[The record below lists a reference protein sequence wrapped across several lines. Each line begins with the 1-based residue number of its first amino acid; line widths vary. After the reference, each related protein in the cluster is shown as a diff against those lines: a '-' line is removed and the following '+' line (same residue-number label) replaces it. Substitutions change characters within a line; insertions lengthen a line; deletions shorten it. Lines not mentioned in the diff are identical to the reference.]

1 MNKPKK
7 SKAPQQRTELD
18 KIVTQLR
25 AILRRETSDVVLAGD
40 LLIES
45 RKHLKHGEWQDWLSE
60 HFDLSYRTAVNYC
73 DAAKYAQKQKCN
85 VVADFANLAPTVLYA
100 LAAGDYTEEEE
111 AAILAATRRYRV
123 DQSLAYG
130 ICDELAPEEPDE
142 PDIPDEMIEAAKT
155 VEAAEDAEIASILDG
170 PPPNVP
176 PPAPSTSPD
185 FVLQAFDRAVNELK
199 QLMTKPAARFASTV
213 HTANDLQ
220 GVDDFIRT
228 VADRLRETSDEP
240 PVPAGEGDHG

>member
-25 AILRRETSDVVLAGD
+25 TILRRETSDVVLARQS
-40 LLIES
+40 LIES

-73 DAAKYAQKQKCN
+73 DAAKYAQQAKVQRRCRFRQSGPDR
-85 VVADFANLAPTVLYA
+85 ALW

-111 AAILAATRRYRV
+111 AAILAATRKYRV

-130 ICDELAPEEPDE
+130 FATNSLREEPDE
-142 PDIPDEMIEAAKT
+142 PDIPDEIIEAAKT
-155 VEAAEDAEIASILDG
+155 VEAAEDAEITAILDG
-170 PPPNVP
+170 PPPDVP
-176 PPAPSTSPD
+176 PPAPSTI
-185 FVLQAFDRAVNELK
+185 A
-199 QLMTKPAARFASTV
+199 
-213 HTANDLQ
+213 
-220 GVDDFIRT
+220 
-228 VADRLRETSDEP
+228 RLRVAAPSIRR
-240 PVPAGEGDHG
+240 